1 MDQSRPKR
9 ILIVDD
15 EKPLCR
21 ALELKFTNAGFEVV
35 TAADGVEA
43 LDILNKQSFNIVL
56 LDLVMPKK
64 NGFEVLEELKA
75 KGKKLPIIVLSN
87 LSQDEDIKRARELG
101 AIDYLVKP
109 ETSIFDLVSRVK

>member
-9 ILIVDD
+9 ILVVDD
-15 EKPLCR
+15 EKPLQR
-21 ALELKFTNAGFEVV
+21 ALQMKFTNAGFEVV
-35 TAADGVEA
+35 IAADGEEA
-43 LDILNKQSFNIVL
+43 LEILDRETFNIVL

-75 KGKKLPIIVLSN
+75 KGKKVPVIVLSN
-87 LSQDEDIKRARELG
+87 LSQDEDVKRARDLG
-101 AIDYLVKP
+101 AIDFLVKP